1 MTFPTNTFEAP
12 AVLLLVANN
21 STPRSSCLLA
31 RELLLENIIDFTQD
45 DADTN
50 KGETVVDDR
59 EENRDSSPARVVCFH
74 LEPPAMYINVSSA
87 Q

>member
-1 MTFPTNTFEAP
+1 MLP
-12 AVLLLVANN
+12 VANN

-45 DADTN
+45 DADTD
-50 KGETVVDDR
+50 KGDTVADDC
-59 EENRDSSPARVVCFH
+59 EENRDSSPARVECFH
-74 LEPPAMYINVSSA
+74 PEPPAMYINVSAA